1 MAGRSRILR
10 DIRPSELHACN
21 TRRIVWKQRRAWIAA
36 VCAATMLFAG
46 TPAALG
52 AKGKARPPRD
62 TELERQRDDAK
73 RKRDEAKRKAE
84 QVRHDL
90 DLAQASETELEKH
103 LAEIA
108 ADLVDR
114 QAEAGDAQSDADQAA
129 ASVVKITADIAALK
143 VDLAHRKEIFNR
155 RAVMAY
161 MGGQGRP
168 LDDLA
173 LAGQL
178 LAMPSDLTDA
188 ARRTEIVKGVSEQ
201 DNDAYD
207 RLIETQHQLARD
219 EVALTAARDRAKQ
232 RSADAQEAVQAVAR
246 LKKDQEAAKAV
257 LDQRIAELTAEADA
271 LAAEQSKLEDLIRQR
286 QAALEAARKA
296 REAAGQAAGNALSRL
311 PQAGSGVSPSGFI
324 WPVQGVLTSGFGP
337 RWGRMHTG
345 IDIAAPAGTPIHAAK
360 AGEVMYAGWING
372 YGNTVVLDHGD
383 GIATLYGH
391 QSRLGSTEGQVLN
404 QGDVLGF
411 VGSTGH
417 STGNHLHFEIRV
429 DAQPRNPRPYLP

>member
-1 MAGRSRILR
+1 MWT
-10 DIRPSELHACN
+10 E
-21 TRRIVWKQRRAWIAA
+21 RRAWIASL
-36 VCAATMLFAG
+36 CAATMLFAG

-52 AKGKARPPRD
+52 ARGKPRPPNKD
-62 TELERQRDDAK
+62 GELERQRDEAR
-73 RKRDEAKRKAE
+73 RKRDEARTKAE
-84 QVRHDL
+84 QVRRDL
-90 DLAQASETELEKH
+90 DLAQASESELEKH
-103 LAEIA
+103 LAGIA

-114 QAEAGDAQSDADQAA
+114 QAEAADARSDADQAA
-129 ASVVKITADIAALK
+129 ASVIKITADIAALK

-178 LAMPSDLTDA
+178 LATQSDLTDA
-188 ARRTEIVKGVSEQ
+188 ARRTEILRGVSEQ
-201 DNDAYD
+201 DNDAYT
-207 RLIETQHQLARD
+207 RLTETQHQLAD
-219 EVALTAARDRAKQ
+219 EEVALTAARDRAKQ
-232 RSADAQEAVQAVAR
+232 RSADAQAAVAAVAR

-257 LDQRIAELTAEADA
+257 LDQRITDLTAEADA
-271 LAAEQSKLEDLIRQR
+271 LAAEQSQLEELIRQR

-296 REAAGQAAGNALSRL
+296 REAAGQAVGNGLSRL
-311 PQAGSGVSPSGFI
+311 PSAGSGVSPSGFI

-360 AGEVMYAGWING
+360 AGEVIFAGWING
-372 YGNTVVLDHGD
+372 YGNAVILDHGD

-411 VGSTGH
+411 VGTTGH
-417 STGNHLHFEIRV
+417 STGNHLHFEVRINTKPV
-429 DAQPRNPRPYLP
+429 NPRPYLP

>member
-1 MAGRSRILR
+1 VLK
-10 DIRPSELHACN
+10 P
-21 TRRIVWKQRRAWIAA
+21 RRALIASL
-36 VCAATMLFAG
+36 CAATMVFAV

-52 AKGKARPPRD
+52 AKGRGGPPKGGD
-62 TELERQRDDAK
+62 LE
-73 RKRDEAKRKAE
+73 RKRDEAKRKEE

-103 LAEIA
+103 LAQIA

-114 QAEAGDAQSDADQAA
+114 QADAGAAQSDADQAA

-143 VDLAHRKEIFNR
+143 LELAHRKEIFNR

-161 MGGQGRP
+161 MNGQGRP

-173 LAGQL
+173 LAGEL
-178 LAMPSDLTDA
+178 LSMPTDLSDA
-188 ARRTEIVKGVSEQ
+188 ARRTEIVRGVSEQ
-201 DNDAYD
+201 DNDAYAALVD
-207 RLIETQHQLARD
+207 TQHKLADD
-219 EVALTAARDRAKQ
+219 EVALTAARDRARK
-232 RSADAQEAVQAVAR
+232 RAADAQVAVRAVAQ

-257 LDQRIAELTAEADA
+257 LDQRIAELTSEADA
-271 LAAEQSKLEDLIRQR
+271 LAAEQSQLEDLIRAR
-286 QAALEAARKA
+286 QAALEAARRA
-296 REAAGQAAGNALSRL
+296 RAAAGDVLNRL
-311 PQAGSGVSPSGFI
+311 PTSGSGISPTGFI

-360 AGEVMYAGWING
+360 AGEVIYAGWLNG
-372 YGNTVVLDHGD
+372 YGNTVVVDHGD
-383 GIATLYGH
+383 GVATLYGH
-391 QSRLGSTEGQVLN
+391 QSRLGSTEGQPLN

-417 STGNHLHFEIRV
+417 STGNHLHFEVRIDTKPV
-429 DAQPRNPRPYLP
+429 NPRPYLP

>member
-1 MAGRSRILR
+1 
-10 DIRPSELHACN
+10 
-21 TRRIVWKQRRAWIAA
+21 
-36 VCAATMLFAG
+36 LFAA

-52 AKGKARPPRD
+52 AKRARPPKGGD
-62 TELERQRDDAK
+62 LE
-73 RKRDEAKRKAE
+73 RKRDEAKRKEE

-103 LAEIA
+103 LAAIA

-114 QAEAGDAQSDADQAA
+114 QADAADARSDADQAT
-129 ASVVKITADIAALK
+129 ASVTKITADIVALK
-143 VDLAHRKEIFNR
+143 VELVHRKDIFNR

-161 MGGQGRP
+161 MGGGGRP

-173 LAGQL
+173 LAGEL
-178 LAMPSDLTDA
+178 LSVPSDLTDA
-188 ARRTEIVKGVSEQ
+188 ARRTQIMRGVSEQ
-201 DNDAYD
+201 DNDAYTK
-207 RLIETQHQLARD
+207 LIETQDKLAHD
-219 EVALTAARDRAKQ
+219 ELALTAARDRERQ
-232 RSADAQEAVQAVAR
+232 RAADAQVAVKAVAQ

-257 LDQRIAELTAEADA
+257 LDQRIAELTSEADA
-271 LAAEQSKLEDLIRQR
+271 LAAEQSQLQTLILQR
-286 QAALEAARKA
+286 QAALEAARKVRA
-296 REAAGQAAGNALSRL
+296 AAGNGLSRL
-311 PQAGSGVSPSGFI
+311 PTGGSGISPSGFI
-324 WPVQGVLTSGFGP
+324 WPVQGVLTSGYGP

-360 AGEVMYAGWING
+360 AGEVIYAGWLNG

-391 QSRLGSTEGQVLN
+391 QSRIGSTEGQTLN

-417 STGNHLHFEIRV
+417 STGNHLHFEVRI